1 MARCKAKMNVLHD
14 VAPMQENTA
23 VETAFTQGAA
33 NGSNSG
39 IWEHRHAED
48 VTSDSVAQYFNSEVL
63 GSDVKAHT
71 VSGEASLQS

>member
-1 MARCKAKMNVLHD
+1 MAGCKAKINVLRD

-23 VETAFTQGAA
+23 METAFTQAAA

-48 VTSDSVAQYFNSEVL
+48 VTSHTVAQYFNSEVL
-63 GSDVKAHT
+63 GK
-71 VSGEASLQS
+71 